1 MVARFGFQPHGRSP
15 VVIRLLAVLLLL
27 VAVAPAAPAAGA
39 DAHHVDFSLPDVTG
53 QVHRLSD
60 HRGKWVV
67 VNFWATWCGPCMV
80 EIPELM
86 RFHARHKDHDAIVI
100 GVNFEEIETPALEA
114 FIAEMGIELPS
125 GASGRYTDPSL
136 RAAQGAAID
145 VLRRSAR
152 RAGREPRRAGDRGG
166 DRGLS
171 RPGSAARDGGRRV
184 PRCRTRRPARRPED
198 SRDPVN
204 APPFGASAGRAV
216 PASTAHDDAWPAGA
230 RTGDRR
236 SATSGAPAVGIGETS
251 RRDAGCRSVAG
262 AADAAPRR

>member
-1 MVARFGFQPHGRSP
+1 MMVARFGFQPHGRSP

-86 RFHARHKDHDAIVI
+86 RFHERHKDHDAIVI

-114 FIAEMGIELPS
+114 FIAEMGIDYLVVRAGDTPILPFEPLKGLPS
-125 GASGRYTDPSL
+125 TFFVDPHGELVASHVGPVT
-136 RAAQGAAID
+136 GAAIED
-145 VLRRSAR
+145 FLAREALRGTEGAAS
-152 RAGREPRRAGDRGG
+152 
-166 DRGLS
+166 
-171 RPGSAARDGGRRV
+171 PGAV
-184 PRCRTRRPARRPED
+184 PED
-198 SRDPVN
+198 PPLDPK
-204 APPFGASAGRAV
+204 
-216 PASTAHDDAWPAGA
+216 T
-230 RTGDRR
+230 
-236 SATSGAPAVGIGETS
+236 
-251 RRDAGCRSVAG
+251 VA
-262 AADAAPRR
+262 AQ